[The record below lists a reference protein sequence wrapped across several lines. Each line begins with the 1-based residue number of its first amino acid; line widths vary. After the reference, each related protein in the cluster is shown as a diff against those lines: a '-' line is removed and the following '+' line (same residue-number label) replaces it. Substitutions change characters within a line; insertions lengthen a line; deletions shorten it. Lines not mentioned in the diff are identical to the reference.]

1 VEGKP
6 AELVKNAMGEEVV
19 EVRVA
24 PAEERSFQS
33 RVRSLGVKYEQH
45 GETFYL
51 YTRDGKG
58 LMPAVLE
65 MNHNFAVHRR
75 TTLEDL
81 FLHLSGRSL
90 SDL

>member
-1 VEGKP
+1 
-6 AELVKNAMGEEVV
+6 
-19 EVRVA
+19 VRVA
-24 PAEERSFQS
+24 VDEEKNFQS

-51 YTRDGKG
+51 YTQDGKG

-65 MNHNFAVHRR
+65 MSHNFAVHRR